1 MRLRAQNLWALC
13 LLVLVVL
20 NGCATYSDNM
30 REARQDLQAGQPDAA
45 ATSINKQLEVD
56 QNTDLPGALDG
67 DKGLLLLERGTL
79 LQAAGDPKGSA
90 RDFMIADQRLD
101 WLDMSS
107 TAADTMANWLYSGS
121 SANYRAPAYERLIL
135 NTLNMVNFMLMRD
148 FSGARVEARRFTIME
163 SYFLDDD
170 EGPAM
175 PGVLALGN
183 YLAGVSY
190 EAGRDWN
197 GAARYYA
204 RAWRFGMRDP
214 VFRTQLVDL
223 MRATGYKPVED
234 DASLQELHVQAQLMG
249 SLRLA
254 EYRATHIDGVVV
266 VIVQNGMVPYK
277 EAVRLPI
284 GLALTY
290 ASNNRRYMSDDDYR
304 QANEVAVSG
313 ALKWLNFPMLTWNGL
328 PGLGEPDV
336 SIGGSRLDP
345 IGSADIG
352 REVEVGW
359 ARISGPLIA
368 SALTRMVARAIAGTA
383 SREIAR
389 AASDS
394 QGSAAASAIGILA
407 QLAVE
412 GTMTALD
419 KPDTRSWT
427 TLPAEIRVFRIKS
440 EPGRSVFSASVRG
453 RTDQRTVDIA
463 EQNLTIVNFSRYR

>member
-1 MRLRAQNLWALC
+1 MRLRAHNSWALV
-13 LLVLVVL
+13 LLILVTL

-30 REARQDLQAGQPDAA
+30 REARLDLQAGAPDAA

-79 LQAAGDPKGSA
+79 LQAAGDAKGSA
-90 RDFMIADQRLD
+90 RDLMIADQRLD

-107 TAADTMANWLYSGS
+107 TAADTMATWLYSGS

-135 NTLNMVNFMLMRD
+135 NTLNMINFMLMRD

-163 SYFLDDD
+163 SYFLDED
-170 EGPAM
+170 EALAM
-175 PGVLALGN
+175 TGVLALGN
-183 YLAGVSY
+183 YLAGVAY

-204 RAWRFGMRDP
+204 RAWFFGMRDP
-214 VFRTQLVDL
+214 AFRSQLIDL
-223 MRATGYKPVED
+223 MRTTGYKPVED
-234 DASLQELHVQAQLMG
+234 DPDLQELHVQAQLMG

-254 EYRATHIDGVVV
+254 EYRTSHVDGVVV
-266 VIVQNGMVPYK
+266 AIVQNGMVPYK
-277 EAVRLPI
+277 EAVRMPI

-290 ASNNRRYMSDDDYR
+290 ANNNRRYMSDEEYQ
-304 QANEVAVSG
+304 QANEAAVSG

-328 PGLGEPDV
+328 PGLSEPELNFDGKQL
-336 SIGGSRLDP
+336 SP
-345 IGSADIG
+345 IGSANIG
-352 REVEVGW
+352 REVEIGW
-359 ARISGPLIA
+359 ARISGPLIV
-368 SALTRMVARAIAGTA
+368 SALTRMVTRAIAGAA
-383 SREIAR
+383 SREVAR
-389 AASDS
+389 SASNS
-394 QGSAAASAIGILA
+394 QGSGAAGAIGILA

-427 TLPAEIRVFRIKS
+427 TLPAEIRIYRVKS
-440 EPGRSVFSASVRG
+440 EPGQSVLTAYVRG
-453 RTDQRTVDIA
+453 RPDQRTVKIGS
-463 EQNLTIVNFSRYR
+463 QNLTIVNFSRYR